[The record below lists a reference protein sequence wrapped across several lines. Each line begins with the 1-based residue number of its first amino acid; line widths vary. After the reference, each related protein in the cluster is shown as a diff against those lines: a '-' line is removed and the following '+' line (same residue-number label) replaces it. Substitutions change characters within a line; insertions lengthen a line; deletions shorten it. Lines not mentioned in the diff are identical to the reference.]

1 FSRQATSMEP
11 TGSGS
16 MQVEIIDNNGGHL
29 AAIIYWYMLLK
40 DAYAVTYKR
49 LKENSM
55 IYDSS
60 IYFPSDLPSYEI
72 DTSEYDLLMG
82 GGHL

>member
-40 DAYAVTYKR
+40 DAYC
-49 LKENSM
+49 
-55 IYDSS
+55 SS
-60 IYFPSDLPSYEI
+60 ESLCAINLI
-72 DTSEYDLLMG
+72 TSPPIKLRY
-82 GGHL
+82 